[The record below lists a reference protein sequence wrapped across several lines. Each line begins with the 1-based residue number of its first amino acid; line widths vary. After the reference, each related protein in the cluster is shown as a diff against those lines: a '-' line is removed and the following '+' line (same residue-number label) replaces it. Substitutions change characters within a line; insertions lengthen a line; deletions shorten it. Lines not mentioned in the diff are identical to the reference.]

1 MVQTTQADSWKQT
14 IVSVVTLPTAHEFV
28 AADARGM
35 LRIPLTTDDKYSR
48 GVVGFVT
55 GSLEYPGAAVL
66 GVSAAY
72 RTGVGLVRYVGP
84 DSVGALVLASRPEVV
99 LGSGRTQAWVLGSG
113 ISVLNR
119 SAATEQSIRGALGSH
134 VPVVIDAGALDLV
147 TDLGG
152 AKHVVITPHAAELS
166 RLMTV
171 ITGRPTE
178 WSLDMIHRDPLGA
191 AGRVADEL
199 GVIVSLKSHV
209 TYIATPTAGDVRT
222 VFQVTSPT
230 TWLATAG
237 TGDVLAGMMGAILAV
252 AQPTTQADIAKCV
265 ATATYLHGRAAA
277 HASAGGPIAAL
288 DVVDAIPSV
297 VREVLAK

>member
-1 MVQTTQADSWKQT
+1 
-14 IVSVVTLPTAHEFV
+14 
-28 AADARGM
+28 M

-55 GSLEYPGAAVL
+55 GSVEYPGAAVL

-84 DSVGALVLASRPEVV
+84 DSVGELVLGSRPEVV

-119 SAATEQSIRGALGSH
+119 LAATEQAIRGALDSG
-134 VPVVIDAGALDLV
+134 VPVVIDAGALDFV
-147 TDLGG
+147 TDL
-152 AKHVVITPHAAELS
+152 AEAQHVVITPHVAELS

-178 WSLDMIHRDPLGA
+178 WSIDMIHRDPLGA

-199 GVIVSLKSHV
+199 SVIVSLKGHV
-209 TYIATPTAGDVRT
+209 TYIAAPAVGDTRT
-222 VFQVTSPT
+222 VFQITSPT

-237 TGDVLAGMMGAILAV
+237 TGDVLAGMMGAILAT
-252 AQPTTQADIAKCV
+252 AAPTTQTEIAKCV

-288 DVVDAIPSV
+288 DVVAAIPSM
-297 VREVLAK
+297 VREMLTT